1 MNRLPQFFSRPY
13 APLALGVLFAA
24 ALAGAYLLH
33 FVLPLWAAAL
43 VTALAAVVFVGAI
56 IIMTQIVNGW
66 REVIL
71 FVIGAGA
78 VVIVAILLAAT
89 FPPPTPANPADRD
102 RLVQLFLLGSVFV
115 YLVLGLINRRGGF

>member
-1 MNRLPQFFSRPY
+1 MNRLLQIFSRPY

-43 VTALAAVVFVGAI
+43 VTALAAVVFVGVI

-71 FVIGAGA
+71 FVIGAGG
-78 VVIVAILLAAT
+78 VVIVAIALAAA
-89 FPPPTPANPADRD
+89 FPPPAPVNPADRD
-102 RLVQLFLLGSVFV
+102 RLVQLFLLGSIFI
-115 YLVLGLINRRGGF
+115 YLVLGLAGRRGEF

>member
-1 MNRLPQFFSRPY
+1 MNRLPQFFSRLY
-13 APLALGVLFAA
+13 APLALGVLFGA

-43 VTALAAVVFVGAI
+43 VTALAAAVFVSVI

-71 FVIGAGA
+71 FVIGAGG
-78 VVIVAILLAAT
+78 VGILAIALAAA

-102 RLVQLFLLGSVFV
+102 RLLQLFLLGSIFI
-115 YLVLGLINRRGGF
+115 YLVLGLINRRGSF